1 MFRISLCG
9 IVIELDN
16 RFDYVKR
23 LCRDYWYDGTAPT
36 DFRVRTEGAE
46 IDAYRA
52 AAGRSM
58 TSAEAESYLL
68 YRRICGQM
76 PAYGAYL
83 LHASAI
89 MVEGADG
96 RTRGYAFSAHRGGGK
111 TTHTS
116 LWSAYFAGNAHPKV
130 TVINGDKPL
139 VKREADGRLTLWGTP
154 WCGKEGKQTN
164 THCSLDALCFL
175 EKSPENHIRPCDTAD
190 TVARMLEATVMPP
203 TPALQ
208 DAVATLI
215 GATVRDVPAYILNCR
230 PDVQAVQMAYDTL
243 SRANR

>member
-23 LCRDYWYDGTAPT
+23 LCRDYWYDGTAPAA
-36 DFRVRTEGAE
+36 FRVKVGTDEM
-46 IDAYRA
+46 DAYSA
-52 AAGRSM
+52 SVGRPM
-58 TSAEAESYLL
+58 TPDEVESYLL
-68 YRRICGQM
+68 YRKICGQM
-76 PAYGAYL
+76 PAYGAFL

-89 MVEGADG
+89 MVEEADG
-96 RTRGYAFSAHRGGGK
+96 RTRGYAFSARRGGGK

-116 LWSAYFAGNAHPKV
+116 LWSAYFAGNTYPKI

-139 VKREADGRLTLWGTP
+139 VKREVGGRLTLWGTP

-164 THCSLDALCFL
+164 AHCPLSAICFL
-175 EKSPENHIRPCDTAD
+175 EKAPENRIAPCDTAD
-190 TVARMLEATVMPP
+190 TAARILEATMVPP

-208 DAVATLI
+208 DDMAALV
-215 GATVRDVPAYILNCR
+215 GATVRDVPAYILSCR
-230 PDVQAVQMAYDTL
+230 PDVQAVHLAYATL
-243 SRANR
+243 SEINK